1 VQIIASDAFGGSDLP
16 HPSQDGRSSSIRTPH
31 QVLVSVR
38 ALTNLAGIERSA
50 SVGGM
55 AFSQLTALRQLLP
68 V

>member
-31 QVLVSVR
+31 QVLSVR

-50 SVGGM
+50 SVGGT

-68 V
+68 E